1 MFGEKIKVNIEV
13 KEKGIHEKYMEKE
26 YINTRNTWK
35 IVDQGLFLF
44 TAELDKWNYFL
55 CFKMQK

>member
-26 YINTRNTWK
+26 YIYTRNT
-35 IVDQGLFLF
+35 
-44 TAELDKWNYFL
+44 
-55 CFKMQK
+55 

>member
-26 YINTRNTWK
+26 YINTRNT
-35 IVDQGLFLF
+35 
-44 TAELDKWNYFL
+44 
-55 CFKMQK
+55 